1 MRLRLRDEQ
10 AQRQVL
16 RDGLEIEAE
25 RRAVEVLHRGIV
37 DAVMVAPAELDGV
50 ERRIRLMEEA
60 RERRAVALI
69 ERVADGD
76 RESMY
81 LAVICE
87 GLHLIGKC
95 LDDLLCLLRLRVLHE
110 DDELVAA
117 IAADDLVVAEALDEV
132 LGQSAQGLV
141 TRHVAVQ
148 VIDELEAVEI
158 EADERAMRSRM
169 RLEPVRDL
177 LVEAHAVE
185 DARQR
190 IVLGHVG
197 EILLRGRDLLCHRLE
212 NAAELADVI
221 GMHVVQLD
229 IVVALADFL
238 RCLDDELQALRQAAD
253 HVERQERRENADRDE
268 SKAHL
273 HERLVRAVVDLLDLA
288 QIDEVHA
295 VSQALDARDAL
306 LTIPG
311 VGDHRIVRLAR
322 LRDLVG
328 RIHEVDVLVGE
339 RFLRRILHGARG
351 IAQDDHT
358 VLLSLGR
365 FGVEPVDEGL
375 EVQVDTD
382 DRDHDAVLVDG
393 PEIRD
398 NVAVQVRR
406 IVRLRPSGLALIH
419 QVGKGNDMAR
429 SRLARLAPLLGQDI
443 IEHRVV
449 TAGSLPERRD
459 ILRRIVEIVRAD
471 DVEIGR
477 SILEIVVDRLC
488 QALLESRIAQLIW
501 ITDLARDGVSRIVHD
516 AF

>member
-1 MRLRLRDEQ
+1 
-10 AQRQVL
+10 
-16 RDGLEIEAE
+16 
-25 RRAVEVLHRGIV
+25 
-37 DAVMVAPAELDGV
+37 MVAPAELDGV

-60 RERRAVALI
+60 RERYAVALI
-69 ERVADGD
+69 DRVADGD
-76 RESMY
+76 REGMC
-81 LAVICE
+81 LAVIRE
-87 GLHLIGKC
+87 GLHLIGEC
-95 LDDLLCLLRLRVLHE
+95 FDDLLCLLRLRVLHE

-117 IAADDLVVAEALDEV
+117 IAADDLLVAEALDEV
-132 LGQSAQGLV
+132 LCQCAQGLV
-141 TRHVAVQ
+141 ARHVAVQ
-148 VIDELEAVEI
+148 VIDELEAVEV
-158 EADERAMRSRM
+158 EADERAMRSRV

-177 LVEAHAVE
+177 LIEPHAVE
-185 DARQR
+185 DPRQC

-212 NAAELADVI
+212 IAAELADVI

-238 RCLDDELQALRQAAD
+238 GRLDDELQALRQAAD
-253 HVERQERRENADRDE
+253 HVERQKRREDADRDE
-268 SKAHL
+268 AHAHL
-273 HERLVRAVVDLLDLA
+273 HERLVRAVVDLRHLT
-288 QIDEVHA
+288 QVNEVHA
-295 VSQALDARDAL
+295 VAQSLDARDAL

-328 RIHEVDVLVGE
+328 RIHEVDVLVDE
-339 RFLRRILHGARG
+339 RHAERLLRRILHGARG
-351 IAQDDHT
+351 ITQEDHA
-358 VLLSLGR
+358 VLALR
-365 FGVEPVDEGL
+365 RIGVEPVDEGL
-375 EVQVDTD
+375 EIQINADN
-382 DRDHDAVLVDG
+382 RDHNAALVDG

-398 NVAVQVRR
+398 DVAVQVRR

-443 IEHRVV
+443 VEHRVV

-516 AF
+516 VF